1 MFPAALHVKRK
12 ILVFK
17 IEIKPFF
24 LTRLLFGFVLFLV
37 IEGGQNRISSGE
49 NDHIF
54 FWFKNCERGNK
65 GWRCETDKFG
75 ASKKMNEK
83 RDELRKCRDLPR

>member
-1 MFPAALHVKRK
+1 MSNKCLFPAALHVKRK

-37 IEGGQNRISSGE
+37 IEGGQKRISSGE

-54 FWFKNCERGNK
+54 SSLKIVNEETKDGVVKPTNLER
-65 GWRCETDKFG
+65 R
-75 ASKKMNEK
+75 KK
-83 RDELRKCRDLPR
+83 